1 MTDESIDLARQL
13 LGKKFPDFA
22 GFSDIALTKQN
33 EFDAINAAKLFI
45 QIFHTG
51 STQWICVANLNRI
64 RAHNDCCIS

>member
-33 EFDAINAAKLFI
+33 EFDAINAANYLFKFSI
-45 QIFHTG
+45 QVPLSGYVLQI
-51 STQWICVANLNRI
+51 
-64 RAHNDCCIS
+64 